1 MKYDYKKYESPLSDD
16 MKDVEIVYKK
26 YLKDKNNNNSYEALK
41 ESVYLL
47 SLTLKMAKSCGYLNP
62 VTIEE
67 MNDYYWGLLL
77 W

>member
-77 W
+77 

>member
-47 SLTLKMAKSCGYLNP
+47 SLTLKMANSCGYLNP

-77 W
+77 

>member
-41 ESVYLL
+41 EVFTCYR
-47 SLTLKMAKSCGYLNP
+47 
-62 VTIEE
+62 
-67 MNDYYWGLLL
+67 
-77 W
+77 